1 MSLDN
6 GWTFPD
12 LNSVIDEKSFDKGIR
27 VKPEIDERDKR
38 LFEMENVLNEKNAEI
53 IKLNQTI
60 HRLSEQKSDDAA
72 RLIALTEAIHGI
84 IPEIQSELVTLI
96 SEMVNKVSHKVLQRA
111 LSNDDNLLPS
121 LIKALISELGQSE
134 LIQIEVSEPD
144 YQKFNHIQFDT
155 KAKWRVNPNLQA
167 GDVIVTSEIAGIRL
181 VLNDVINRLT
191 RELYE

>member
-12 LNSVIDEKSFDKGIR
+12 LNSVIDEKSFDRGIR
-27 VKPEIDERDKR
+27 IKPEIDERDKR
-38 LFEMENVLNEKNAEI
+38 LFEMENLLNEKNAEI
-53 IKLNQTI
+53 IKLNQAL
-60 HRLSEQKSDDAA
+60 HRLSQEKSDDSA
-72 RLIALTEAIHGI
+72 RLVALTQAIHAI
-84 IPEIQSELVTLI
+84 IPDIQSELVTLI
-96 SEMVNKVSHKVLQRA
+96 SEMVNKISHKVLQRT
-111 LSNDDNLLPS
+111 LSNDDSLLPN

-134 LIQIEVSEPD
+134 LIQIEVSDSD
-144 YQKFNHIQFDT
+144 YQKFNRIQFDT
-155 KAKWRVNPNLQA
+155 KAKWRVNPHLQA